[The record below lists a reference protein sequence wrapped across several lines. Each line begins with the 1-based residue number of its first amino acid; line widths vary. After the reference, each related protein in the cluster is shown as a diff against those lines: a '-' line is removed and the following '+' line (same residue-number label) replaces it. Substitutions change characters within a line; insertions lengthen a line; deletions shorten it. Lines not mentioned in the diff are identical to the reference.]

1 VFIYHKHDRIF
12 TPKIQLNATGN
23 GQQSTDK
30 MRETKFIKQNTK
42 KWADFEK
49 TLEKELENPEEL
61 NELFVQVTDDL
72 SYARTFY
79 PNRSVRV
86 YLNGLG
92 QKIFFNLYKNR
103 KRKKGRLK
111 HFVLES
117 LPQIIYESRKE
128 FRISFLV
135 FTLSMAIGVLSCY
148 MDEDFVRIILGES
161 YVDMTLENIQN
172 NDPMAVYK
180 AKDEGGMF
188 ARIAA
193 NNLRVA
199 LMTFAMGAIYAIG
212 TILIMIKNGIMVGAF
227 QYFFVEQD
235 LFWESFLTI
244 WTHGTL
250 EISAII
256 IAGAAGLTMGR
267 GLVFPGTL
275 SRIKA
280 FQISARRGLKIMVG
294 ITPIIILAGF
304 IEGYFTRYTE
314 TPDVVRLLFIL
325 ACLGF
330 ILFYFVYYPW
340 VKAKRG
346 FQSDLRHSHLS
357 PDNTQQLEFDRIKS
371 NGAIF
376 SDVFVFAGKYL
387 GQLAKIAAG
396 VTVIYLISA
405 FFLSE
410 SSPADTFEFSS
421 FMATAEPGAFQF
433 AMMIMQL
440 FFGSSSVAG
449 QFFDNEQIPL
459 LIAVN
464 ALTMSLLGTLVFQLL
479 LKETQ
484 PNLIPTDRKKKFS
497 WQFLLF
503 SKMLV
508 PAAIIALFLSLN
520 EGYIYVFAIVT
531 LPLIMLWMYIMVFE
545 QKHIFAGFG
554 RLFKLLGGSFWRL
567 IGLSGTLVLLG
578 MLTFMLS
585 DSIVFYFIFDF
596 IGMNLNFEEE
606 TMNNISSILLTG
618 IALFFLHLIFAILM
632 VGFGMAYHTLL
643 EIKEAPNLLEK
654 VGNIGE
660 ERRLQGMVREN

>member
-1 VFIYHKHDRIF
+1 
-12 TPKIQLNATGN
+12 
-23 GQQSTDK
+23 

-42 KWADFEK
+42 KWTGFEK
-49 TLEKELENPEEL
+49 TLEKNSENPEEL
-61 NELFVQVTDDL
+61 NDLFVQVTDDL

-92 QKIFFNLYKNR
+92 QKIFFSLYKNR

-117 LPQIIYESRKE
+117 LPQIVYESRKE
-128 FRISFLV
+128 FWISFLV

-148 MDEDFVRIILGES
+148 MDEDFVRIILGDS

-180 AKDEGGMF
+180 ARDEGGMF
-188 ARIAA
+188 AHIAA

-314 TPDVVRLLFIL
+314 TPDAIRFLFIL
-325 ACLGF
+325 ACLAF

-340 VKAKRG
+340 MKAKRG

-357 PDNTQQLEFDRIKS
+357 PDNTQKLEFNSIKS

-387 GQLAKIAAG
+387 GQLTTIAAG
-396 VTVIYLISA
+396 VTAVYLITA

-421 FMATAEPGAFQF
+421 FMASAEPGAYQF
-433 AMMIMQL
+433 IMMIMQL
-440 FFGSSSVAG
+440 FFGSLGVAG
-449 QFFDNEQIPL
+449 QFFANEQIPL

-464 ALTMSLLGTLVFQLL
+464 TLTISLVGTYVFQLL
-479 LKETQ
+479 LKETN
-484 PNLIPTDRKKKFS
+484 PTFIPKEQNKKFS
-497 WQFLLF
+497 WQFLQF

-508 PAAIIALFLSLN
+508 PAAAIAFFLSIN
-520 EGYIYVFAIVT
+520 EGFVYFFGIAV
-531 LPLIMLWMYIMVFE
+531 LPLLMVWMYIMVYE
-545 QKHIFAGFG
+545 QKHVFAGFG
-554 RLFKLLGGSFWRL
+554 RLFKLLGGSFWRIL
-567 IGLSGTLVLLG
+567 GLSLTLILLG

-585 DSIVFYFIFDF
+585 DSLVFYFIFDF

-606 TMNNISSILLTG
+606 TMNNISSIFLTG
-618 IALFFLHLIFAILM
+618 IAMFFLHLIFAILM
-632 VGFGMAYHTLL
+632 VGFGMAYHTLV
-643 EIKEAPNLLEK
+643 EIKEAPSLLERIE
-654 VGNIGE
+654 NIGE
-660 ERRLQGMVREN
+660 ERRLQGMARES